1 MVFQNFFCAVH
12 AKNKTFYAK
21 IDIKTLLCDIL
32 CTRILEDR
40 RAQPM
45 WENLMGMFC
54 NIIANGLSS
63 IANIATNSISV
74 FGQYEHEMPECLKK

>member
-1 MVFQNFFCAVH
+1 
-12 AKNKTFYAK
+12 
-21 IDIKTLLCDIL
+21 
-32 CTRILEDR
+32 
-40 RAQPM
+40 M

-63 IANIATNSISV
+63 IASIATNSISV

>member
-1 MVFQNFFCAVH
+1 MFFQNFFCAVH
-12 AKNKTFYAK
+12 AKNNTFYAK

-32 CTRILEDR
+32 CTTILEDR

-45 WENLMGMFC
+45 WENLIGMFC
-54 NIIANGLSS
+54 NT